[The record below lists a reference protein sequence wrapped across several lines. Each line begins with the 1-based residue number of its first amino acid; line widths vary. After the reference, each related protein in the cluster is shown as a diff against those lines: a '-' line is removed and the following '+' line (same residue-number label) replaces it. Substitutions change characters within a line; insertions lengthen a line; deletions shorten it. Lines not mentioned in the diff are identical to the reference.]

1 VIDQKNTTL
10 DSEPDPAVFS
20 KGKRNLLSKCLSTV
34 LIVSIVLS
42 IIGISTAQAE
52 PEKNASGNSIVTAV
66 ALKSFPPQYLL
77 KKDGTPDGFAIDIM
91 NEVASRA
98 GLRVKYIIVNDW
110 HEAFSLVINGEAD
123 LIPNIGITY
132 ERDLVLDFTS
142 PIETFP
148 ISIIVRENQHTINGK
163 DDLSGLRVAV
173 VKDSAGVDL
182 INKIHGVN
190 STIFNSPE
198 EALFA
203 LLSGNADA
211 FVYPQPVAVNM
222 AKMSGV
228 EDRIKIVGKPLE
240 EIKRAIAVR
249 QGNKELL
256 DRLDKAVK
264 GFIGTP
270 EYKNIYMK
278 WHGKPIPYWT
288 PEKLFVGMFIVV
300 LMTIFSMAL
309 WRYRSMVRLN
319 KVLTRSN
326 EERKQAEVALQ
337 KTARELTDL
346 YNNAP
351 CGYHSL
357 DINGVFVRINDTE
370 LAWLG
375 YSRDELIGKKMFSD
389 LMTPESAEYFHLKFP
404 LLKEQ
409 GWFSDIEYEV
419 ICKDGTVITLLLSAT
434 ALRDAEG
441 NFIMSRATSYDIS
454 ERKKI
459 EKALQVANETLQALI
474 QASPVAIIA
483 LDPDGKVRLWN
494 PAAEKMFGWRES
506 EVLGNFL
513 PFISEDKMEEHRA
526 FRDRVL
532 RGEGFSGV
540 EVCRQKKDGSAI
552 DISFSTAPLRDTKG
566 TITGILSAHV
576 DITERRKAEEA
587 LRASEEKYRSLFEES
602 KDAVFI
608 STPEGKFIE
617 INPAGIELFGYAS
630 KEELLNIDI
639 ARDLYVNPED
649 RKIYQRMLNEKGFG
663 KDYQLEMKRKDG
675 RKVTVL
681 STSLV
686 VRDEKGSVTAY
697 RGIIRDITEYK
708 KLEEQLL
715 QAQKM
720 EAVGQLAGGVAH
732 DFNNILSA
740 IIGYGY
746 LLQKKMGSDDP
757 LRADVEQ
764 IVESANKAAEVTR
777 NLLAFSRKQ
786 IMNARPVNINDII
799 TKIEKLLSRLIGEDI
814 EVSTVFAVPDLICT
828 ADAGQIE
835 QVLLNL
841 ATNARDAM
849 PHGGK
854 LTISTE
860 LTTLDDAFVR
870 THGYGNTGEYAL
882 ITVSDNGMGMKQEEI
897 EKIFEPFYTTK
908 ETGKGTG
915 LGLAMVYGI
924 ITQHDGYI
932 IVYSEPGKGTT
943 FRIYLPVA
951 RTKEEVPA
959 ESAVDA
965 VPARGTET
973 ILVAEDDE
981 KLRKLSEIVLTQN
994 GYKVILANDG
1004 EEAIGKF
1011 IDNKESIQLVL
1022 LDIVMPKKGGKEVYD
1037 EIRRI
1042 RSDIKVIFSSGY
1054 TAERLDPNLLLTEN
1068 INLITKP
1075 VSPKDLLARVRAML
1089 DR

>member
-1 VIDQKNTTL
+1 MIDKKNTTL
-10 DSEPDPAVFS
+10 DSEPDPALFN
-20 KGKRNLLSKCLSTV
+20 KCTKNLLSKCLSTV
-34 LIVSIVLS
+34 LIVPILLL
-42 IIGISTAQAE
+42 IIAISTAQAE
-52 PEKNASGNSIVTAV
+52 PENDASGNRIVTAV
-66 ALKSFPPQYLL
+66 ALKAFPPHYLL
-77 KKDGTPDGFAIDIM
+77 NKDGTPDGFAIDIM

-98 GLRVKYIIVNDW
+98 GLQVKYIIVNDW
-110 HEAFSLVINGEAD
+110 HEAIPLVINSEVD

-142 PIETFP
+142 PIETVP

-163 DDLSGLRVAV
+163 DDLSGLKVAV
-173 VKDSAGVDL
+173 VKENVGVDL
-182 INKIHGVN
+182 MKKTNGVN
-190 STIFNSPE
+190 SMIFNSPE

-203 LLSGNADA
+203 LLSGNVDA
-211 FVYPQPVAVNM
+211 LVYPQPVAASM
-222 AKMSGV
+222 AKIIGV
-228 EDRIKIVGKPLE
+228 EDRIKIVGNPIA

-249 QGNKELL
+249 EGNNELL
-256 DRLDKAVK
+256 DLLDRTVR

-270 EYKNIYMK
+270 EYKKIYMK
-278 WHGKPIPYWT
+278 WYGKPIPYWT
-288 PEKLFVGMFIVV
+288 PVKLLFGMTIIV
-300 LMTIFSMAL
+300 LMAIFSMAL
-309 WRYRSMVRLN
+309 WRYRSIVRLN
-319 KVLTRSN
+319 KVLARSN
-326 EERKQAEVALQ
+326 EERKQAEETLQ

-357 DINGVFVRINDTE
+357 DISGVFVRINDTE

-375 YSRDELIGKKMFSD
+375 YSRDELIGKKQFSD
-389 LMTPESAEYFHLKFP
+389 LMTPESAEYFHLNFP
-404 LLKEQ
+404 LFKER
-409 GWFSDIEYEV
+409 GWFRDIEYEV
-419 ICKDGTVITLLLSAT
+419 VCKDGAIITLFLSAT
-434 ALRDAEG
+434 ALIDAEG
-441 NFIMSRATSYDIS
+441 NFIMSRATSHDIS

-459 EKALQVANETLQALI
+459 VKALQVANETLQALI
-474 QASPVAIIA
+474 QASPVAIVA
-483 LDPDGKVRLWN
+483 LDPDGNVRLWN
-494 PAAEKMFGWRES
+494 PAAEKMFGWCES
-506 EVLGNFL
+506 EVLGKIL
-513 PFISEDKMEEHRA
+513 PYVPEDKVEEHRIL
-526 FRDRVL
+526 RERVL

-540 EVCRQKKDGSAI
+540 EARRQKKDGSAI
-552 DISFSTAPLRDTKG
+552 DVSISTAPLRDTERH
-566 TITGILSAHV
+566 IIGIMSVTV
-576 DITERRKAEEA
+576 DITDRKKAQES

-602 KDAVFI
+602 KDAVFV
-608 STPEGKFIE
+608 STPEGKFID
-617 INPAGIELFGYAS
+617 INPAGVELFGYAS

-639 ARDLYVNPED
+639 AGDLYVNPED
-649 RKIYQRMLNEKGFG
+649 RKIYGRMLHEKGFV

-681 STSLV
+681 STSLI

-697 RGIIRDITEYK
+697 RGMMRDMTEYK
-708 KLEEQLL
+708 KLEEQLM

-732 DFNNILSA
+732 DFNNIISA

-764 IVESANKAAEVTR
+764 ILESANRAAEVTR
-777 NLLAFSRKQ
+777 SLLAFSRKQ
-786 IMNARPVNINDII
+786 IMNVRPVNINDII
-799 TKIEKLLSRLIGEDI
+799 SKIERLLSRLIGEDI
-814 EVSTVFAVPDLICT
+814 EVSTVFAVPDPICI

-860 LTTLDDAFVR
+860 LTQLDDGFIR
-870 THGYGNTGEYAL
+870 THGYGKTGGDAL
-882 ITVSDNGMGMKQEEI
+882 ITVSDNGMGMKQEEM

-924 ITQHDGYI
+924 IKQHDGYI
-932 IVYSEPGKGTT
+932 IVYSEPGKGTS

-951 RTKEEVPA
+951 RTKSEVLA
-959 ESAVDA
+959 KSAVDA
-965 VPARGTET
+965 VAARGTET
-973 ILVAEDDE
+973 ILVAEDDD

-994 GYKVILANDG
+994 GYTVILANDG
-1004 EEAIGKF
+1004 QEAISKF
-1011 IDNKESIQLVL
+1011 IDNKESIQLLL
-1022 LDIVMPKKGGKEVYD
+1022 LDMVMPKKGGKEVYE

-1054 TAERLDPNLLLTEN
+1054 TAERIDPDLLVTGN
-1068 INLITKP
+1068 IILLTKP
-1075 VSPKDLLARVRAML
+1075 VSPRDLLTRVRGML
-1089 DR
+1089 DG